1 MTCVTLL
8 LVYIFSVLNTFWVR
22 KKRNTLKPQ
31 FFFHPHFPSLK
42 HEKGNRNDVP
52 LLFPCILVQNFIPQI
67 KTRFHIYRALTLRS
81 KTFWRSK
88 FATPI
93 MFLVFQSCPNPTFL
107 LIFERS
113 SCLTKESSKKL
124 IGDANY
130 KIKTPILL
138 CVLMVAIALNIK
150 KEEIEPIANTFHICL
165 KNQPT
170 CKFPTLWS
178 QNLTVLTWS
187 TTVHTFRDIFAAIS
201 KRRLDGAT
209 TIRYATH
216 DLILKYN
223 KCGIFGIYHLPRFD
237 DFAKW
242 CTHSGDFT

>member
-113 SCLTKESSKKL
+113 SCLTKESSNSTLCLNGCNCIKYKERRNWTHCQYFPHLSQKSTYLQISHAVIPKL
-124 IGDANY
+124 NR
-130 KIKTPILL
+130 
-138 CVLMVAIALNIK
+138 V
-150 KEEIEPIANTFHICL
+150 
-165 KNQPT
+165 
-170 CKFPTLWS
+170 
-178 QNLTVLTWS
+178 
-187 TTVHTFRDIFAAIS
+187 
-201 KRRLDGAT
+201 
-209 TIRYATH
+209 
-216 DLILKYN
+216 DLINDCSY
-223 KCGIFGIYHLPRFD
+223 LPRHLCRNKQE
-237 DFAKW
+237 AVGW
-242 CTHSGDFT
+242 CDNYTLRYSWLNSQI